1 MENEQA
7 KDSVYIKVGQCIS
20 ASENTWYYVVRFL
33 GKGGNGTAYLAL
45 CTAGKYVGSV
55 FALKVFHRISSE
67 ERKKRFLE
75 EVKLMQSNHHPA
87 MVQQYDEGEW
97 NGYPFVVMDYMP
109 HTLATQI
116 RSSKISIGL
125 GLSYTLHLLSAL
137 KHLHSLGIIHRDI
150 KPENIF
156 VRHNCAILGDFG
168 LCKRNKNGEENEDD
182 KEDVKGYI
190 AMPFFYRSP
199 ELVQYAK
206 NGTEIGPESDVFQLG
221 LVLTYMFTGENPLE
235 QPNDILDDL
244 KLKRIKSISGN
255 LGGRIYYVLS
265 KMLNLD
271 KSKRITVNYALDLF
285 IKIYKDYM
293 KEIQKV
299 EKTLIDLEGSP
310 VFFHP

>member
-125 GLSYTLHLLSAL
+125 GLSSATIL
-137 KHLHSLGIIHRDI
+137 KHLLKSTIEVVPLSINAFLIFAKISLFSLIIC
-150 KPENIF
+150 F
-156 VRHNCAILGDFG
+156 FG
-168 LCKRNKNGEENEDD
+168 FLC
-182 KEDVKGYI
+182 
-190 AMPFFYRSP
+190 
-199 ELVQYAK
+199 
-206 NGTEIGPESDVFQLG
+206 
-221 LVLTYMFTGENPLE
+221 
-235 QPNDILDDL
+235 
-244 KLKRIKSISGN
+244 
-255 LGGRIYYVLS
+255 
-265 KMLNLD
+265 
-271 KSKRITVNYALDLF
+271 LF
-285 IKIYKDYM
+285 IL
-293 KEIQKV
+293 
-299 EKTLIDLEGSP
+299 TGL
-310 VFFHP
+310 